1 MGLLNFNNLWVIIV
15 SLTLQTGTYMS
26 LKENMQTLKDELSA
40 EEKFIESAIR
50 TERFVKKYQKPLM
63 VSVISLLLA
72 VGGAIAYQA
81 YDQAKVEN
89 SNIALNALLLNPD
102 NKEALKNLKNENSS
116 LYELYALSKAIK
128 ASDVKALQSLAQAKS
143 PEIAD
148 MATYETAVLMNDQ
161 KGLESYTKKQD
172 AIYQDMALIEM
183 AVMLIQKGDTTSAH
197 SKLAL
202 IKEDSAMYSTAQTL
216 SHFGVKE

>member
-15 SLTLQTGTYMS
+15 SLTQQAGTYMS
-26 LKENMQTLKDELSA
+26 IKENIQTLKDELSA

-63 VSVISLLLA
+63 ASVISLLLA
-72 VGGAIAYQA
+72 VGGAIGYQA
-81 YDQAKVEN
+81 YDQAKIEN
-89 SNIALNALLLNPD
+89 SNVALSALLLNPE
-102 NKEALKNLKNENSS
+102 NKEALKNLEKENRS
-116 LYELYALSKAIK
+116 LYELYTLSKAIRS
-128 ASDVKALQSLAQAKS
+128 SDVKTLQSLVQAKS
-143 PEIAD
+143 PEVAD
-148 MATYETAVLMNDQ
+148 IATYETAVLMKDQ
-161 KGLESYTKKQD
+161 KALENYAKKQD

-183 AVMLIQKGDTTSAH
+183 AVMLIQKGDTASAH
-197 SKLAL
+197 SKLEL

>member
-15 SLTLQTGTYMS
+15 SLTQLTGTYMS
-26 LKENMQTLKDELSA
+26 IKENIQTLKDEFSA

-50 TERFVKKYQKPLM
+50 TERFVKKYQKPL
-63 VSVISLLLA
+63 VASVISLLLV

-81 YDQAKVEN
+81 YDQAKIEN
-89 SNIALNALLLNPD
+89 SNVALNALLLNPE
-102 NKEALKNLKNENSS
+102 NKEALKSLEKENSS
-116 LYELYALSKAIK
+116 LYELYTLSKAIK
-128 ASDVKALQSLAQAKS
+128 GGDIKVLQSLVGAKS

-148 MATYETAVLMNDQ
+148 IAAYESAILTNDN
-161 KGLESYTKKQD
+161 KALESYSKKQD
-172 AIYQDMALIEM
+172 SIYQDMALIEM
-183 AVMLIQKGDTTSAH
+183 AVILIQKGDTASAN
-197 SKLAL
+197 SQLAL